1 MKNINQS
8 VSNGSSQDDAASRI
22 KSNLMPSRAPL
33 SEQRISR
40 RANALF
46 TALSTDFLLR
56 EQFVTDPAQIMAEYL
71 YGQYL
76 PDETADLVNQL
87 VFAVMSN
94 PRLYDWMTSY
104 ARRLDGAMPTSHAFV
119 IEFARAVAAS
129 GDELTVLALIRG
141 GAGGGGQLPA
151 PIDFLLPIFIVI
163 GGRAAAGGTE
173 MSPGGGTEMSPGN
186 LRAGTEMSPGG
197 GTEMSPGNLRAGTE
211 MSPGGGTEMSP
222 GNLIFGAADP
232 GALRAGTEMSPGGG
246 TEMSPGRLRA
256 GTEMSPGGGTEMS
269 PGRIRAGTE
278 MSPGYGTEQS
288 GTHMSPGLI
297 SSGTEMSPGY
307 GTEQSGTHMS
317 PGRLGGIGQ
326 LPGHLRISIDALAR
340 YANQLRIQGALTSSG
355 FEHL

>member
-1 MKNINQS
+1 M
-8 VSNGSSQDDAASRI
+8 
-22 KSNLMPSRAPL
+22 
-33 SEQRISR
+33 
-40 RANALF
+40 F

-76 PDETADLVNQL
+76 PDDTADLVNQL

-94 PRLYDWMTSY
+94 ARLYDWMSNY
-104 ARRLDGAMPTSHAFV
+104 ARRLDGALPTSHAFV
-119 IEFARAVAAS
+119 IDFARAVAAS

-141 GAGGGGQLPA
+141 GAAGGGQGPG
-151 PIDFLLPIFIVI
+151 PIDFLLPMVIVI
-163 GGRAAAGGTE
+163 GGRAA
-173 MSPGGGTEMSPGN
+173 
-186 LRAGTEMSPGG
+186 AGTEMSPGG
-197 GTEMSPGNLRAGTE
+197 GTEMSPGALRPGTE

-222 GNLIFGAADP
+222 GSLVFGAP
-232 GALRAGTEMSPGGG
+232 GYSASLRAGTEMSPGGG

-278 MSPGYGTEQS
+278 MSPGGGTEMSPGRIRAGTDMSPGFGTEMS
-288 GTHMSPGLI
+288 GTHMSPGLV

-317 PGRLGGIGQ
+317 PGRFGGIGQ

-340 YANQLRIQGALTSSG
+340 YANQLRVQGALQSSG
-355 FEHL
+355 FEHR